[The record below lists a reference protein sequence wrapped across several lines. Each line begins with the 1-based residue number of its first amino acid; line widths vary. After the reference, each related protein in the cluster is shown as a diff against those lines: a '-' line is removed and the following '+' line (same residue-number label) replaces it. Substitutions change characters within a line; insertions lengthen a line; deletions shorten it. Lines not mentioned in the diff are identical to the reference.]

1 LSHVARLA
9 AHPKFVLVF
18 NANCEYCDGTIIH
31 NDPELRQTGKK
42 LLRKGKEIHLCFI
55 DLKKAFDR
63 MRTKKKRYL
72 KVHETKRSR
81 NKYDSNYN
89 QESAEF
95 ESNIGLK
102 QRCVL
107 SALLFSIVI
116 DDIIKNAKKN
126 VKT

>member
-1 LSHVARLA
+1 LA

-18 NANCEYCDGTIIH
+18 NANGDGTIIH
-31 NDPELRQTGKK
+31 NDPVLRQTGKK
-42 LLRKGKEIHLCFI
+42 LLRKGKEIQLCFI

-72 KVHETKRSR
+72 KLHETKRSR

-89 QESAEF
+89 QESAKF

-116 DDIIKNAKKN
+116 DDIIKSAKKN